1 MLLCRSIAEVHRHR
15 DKPFQS
21 IGAPIQHT
29 DATASARWHY
39 VSGRQ
44 HLNRNSWR
52 WHIYPAIGG
61 QPTGVSHRVGGRFG
75 SAGRRITN
83 SHNAET

>member
-44 HLNRNSWR
+44 HL
-52 WHIYPAIGG
+52 
-61 QPTGVSHRVGGRFG
+61 
-75 SAGRRITN
+75 
-83 SHNAET
+83 